1 MDIIDKKVV
10 ESIIMLVFHVLFSHR
25 YQCAKQSVD
34 FAGNAVQDP
43 GANFRRA
50 ALFLETAVASSDLN
64 WTLFCLVFYEL
75 QTHQSTGSLS
85 LISVRQKQQ
94 CFFFLDENA
103 LVK

>member
-1 MDIIDKKVV
+1 MPVCDKPLNLPSSVNNESVLSNQREELCSAEMDIIDKKVV

-64 WTLFCLVFYEL
+64 
-75 QTHQSTGSLS
+75 
-85 LISVRQKQQ
+85 
-94 CFFFLDENA
+94 
-103 LVK
+103 